1 MLVKSAFLCFN
12 SSLDVLAWD
21 SALWRALY
29 MQILN
34 WNFEMKGIRCYRV
47 YEPIA
52 TQEIQK
58 AHHLA
63 IAREQKFR

>member
-1 MLVKSAFLCFN
+1 
-12 SSLDVLAWD
+12 
-21 SALWRALY
+21 
-29 MQILN
+29 
-34 WNFEMKGIRCYRV
+34 MKGIRCYRV